1 MCHLGLTRTGHCS
14 LLGVLLFCC
23 LSNMCQCALT
33 AKSWHDSGYNNVTS
47 RMQIQL
53 PREDGAEGEDMDTDD
68 QVAQATSSN
77 QVGISWLSCVIHYT
91 CDTMLNP

>member
-1 MCHLGLTRTGHCS
+1 
-14 LLGVLLFCC
+14 
-23 LSNMCQCALT
+23 
-33 AKSWHDSGYNNVTS
+33 
-47 RMQIQL
+47 MQIQL